1 MSDQLLSYYERELA
15 YIRQSL
21 EGFGQQFPE
30 HASSMRLNQS
40 GQEDPNISRL
50 IDAVALLTA
59 KTEKR
64 IDEQFPEILQ
74 DLFNVLYPGYL
85 QTVPSYAPFKLELA
99 GEAGAEA
106 LSLAKGSELSVQVNQ
121 SECLFTL
128 VDELVV
134 APYDISEI
142 EASSAPF
149 NFPTPKTIRRA
160 DTVIQLTLKSDD
172 PSVLFSQMA
181 LTPENTRGH
190 FDFYVRGFEN
200 SSRGLIDLLL
210 LNTEALSVLDET
222 GRQVEIEVSRLRS
235 RVADPDFNWLP
246 QYGNHLAGFDQ
257 LRDYFAFP
265 DKAAYLRIDELGQEL
280 MQFSTNTLT
289 LNFFVQQLPT
299 EFLRLF
305 TRQVFALNTVPAINL
320 YQQHGEPI
328 RYDFTKL
335 AMPVVADVDNDS
347 ELTVVSVVKVN
358 EVLPTGDSPLMPVY
372 EGGYWLDQQNPKW
385 QIRQQ
390 WDEKGRRQTEISI
403 SDVDMR
409 ENKEDVVLSVLLN
422 VCNGR
427 LPCLIPSQTE
437 AESLAAVDLPGQVRV
452 LKTPTAPQYPSLDG
466 NLSWRFIALLNAN
479 FSSLVQVDDP
489 TRVLQ
494 DAIRLCS
501 NSIHC
506 SVADAIKKV
515 TYHHLVAPV
524 TIGRQSIFSSG
535 TEVILTLDNELL
547 DSEFAVVGEV
557 LNAFFKQFCSF
568 DRFIQVSI
576 ERFGSDEPGLSFD
589 KCHGSQLCL

>member
-64 IDEQFPEILQ
+64 IDEQFPEVLQ

-85 QTVPSYAPFKLELA
+85 QTVPSYAPFKLELS
-99 GEAGAEA
+99 GEAGAEP
-106 LSLAKGSELSVQVNQ
+106 LSLAKGSELSVQINQ

-134 APYDISEI
+134 APYDIAQI

-149 NFPTPKTIRRA
+149 NFPTPKAIRRA
-160 DTVIQLTLKSDD
+160 DAVIQLTLKSDD
-172 PSVLFSQMA
+172 PSILFSQMA
-181 LTPENTRGH
+181 LGH

-210 LNTEALSVLDET
+210 LNTEAVSLLDET
-222 GRQVEIEVSRLRS
+222 GCQLEIDVGRLRS

-265 DKAAYLRIDELGQEL
+265 DKAAYLRIDDLGKEL

-305 TRQVFALNTVPAINL
+305 TSQVFALNTVPAINL

-347 ELTVVSVVKVN
+347 DLTVVSIDTVN
-358 EVLPTGDSPLMPVY
+358 EVLPTGDAPLMPVY
-372 EGGYWLDQQNPKW
+372 DGGYWLAQQRPKW
-385 QIRQQ
+385 QARQK

-403 SDVDMR
+403 SDADMR
-409 ENKEDVVLSVLLN
+409 DGKEDVVLSLLLN

-427 LPCLIPSQTE
+427 LPCLIPSHTE
-437 AESLAAVDLPGQVRV
+437 ADSLAAVDLPGLIRV
-452 LKTPTAPQYPSLDG
+452 VKTPTAPQYPSLD
-466 NLSWRFIALLNAN
+466 NHLSWRFIALLNAN

-494 DAIRLCS
+494 DVVRLCC

-515 TYHHLVAPV
+515 TYRHMVAPV

-535 TEVILTLDNELL
+535 TEVILLLDNELL

-568 DRFIQVSI
+568 DRFIQLSI
-576 ERFGSDEPGLSFD
+576 ERFGTDEPGLDFE